1 MLLVEAWFQLLLESF
16 LAKSHF
22 ETVKSMTDS
31 HLPTS
36 KSTLMVVDDNPDL
49 VTIIRVMLADKVNVR
64 YAYSGPQLFA
74 GLEKEKTDLIIL
86 DVMLP
91 QMDGLEV
98 LRRLKGAPE
107 TASIP
112 VILITALDQYV
123 NILTGCEMGADEY
136 ITKPFTRTKL
146 ITSINRLLNGDQ
158 GQLVGSL

>member
-1 MLLVEAWFQLLLESF
+1 
-16 LAKSHF
+16 
-22 ETVKSMTDS
+22 MTDAHFLS
-31 HLPTS
+31 I
-36 KSTLMVVDDNPDL
+36 KSTVMVVDDEPEL
-49 VTIIRVMLADKVNVR
+49 FTIVRLMLEQEEFNVR

-107 TASIP
+107 TSFIP

-123 NILTGCEMGADEY
+123 NILTGCKMGADEY
-136 ITKPFTRTKL
+136 ITKPFTRTQL
-146 ITSINRLLNGDQ
+146 ITSINRLLNGEQ
-158 GQLVGSL
+158 GHSLESLYKGKCDNVLD